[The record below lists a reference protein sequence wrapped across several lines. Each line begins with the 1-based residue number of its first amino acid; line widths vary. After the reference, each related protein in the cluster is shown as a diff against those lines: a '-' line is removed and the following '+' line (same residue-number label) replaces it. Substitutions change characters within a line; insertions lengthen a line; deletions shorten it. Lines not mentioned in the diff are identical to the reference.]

1 MLDALSPRSGSR
13 TRRRRAGRGLGT
25 RHNKTNGRG
34 TKGQGKRV
42 GGREVPLYSEGG
54 QMPIV
59 RRLPKRGFRSL
70 FRTDYRIINVG
81 ALVAFGEGASVDPES
96 LRARGLIHGGGLGV
110 KLLAEGTPPR
120 NLKVRVHRA
129 SPAAT
134 KKIEAAGGSV
144 ELIS

>member
-1 MLDALSPRSGSR
+1 MLEGLSPRPGSR
-13 TRRRRAGRGLGT
+13 TRRRRAGRGPGT

-42 GGREVPLYSEGG
+42 GGRETAIYFEGG

-59 RRLPKRGFRSL
+59 RRLPKRGFHSMSP
-70 FRTDYRIINVG
+70 TDYRIINVG
-81 ALVAFGEGASVDPES
+81 ALAGFGDGASVDPEA
-96 LRARGLIHGGGLGV
+96 LEQRGLIHLGGLGV

-120 NLKVRVHRA
+120 NLRVRVHKA
-129 SPAAT
+129 SAAAAR
-134 KKIEAAGGSV
+134 KIEEAGGSV

>member
-1 MLDALSPRSGSR
+1 MLDGLSPRHGSR
-13 TRRRRAGRGLGT
+13 TRKRRAGRGPGT

-42 GGREVPLYSEGG
+42 GGREVPVYSEGG

-59 RRLPKRGFRSL
+59 RRLPKRGFHSL
-70 FRTDYRIINVG
+70 FRTDFRIINVG
-81 ALVAFGEGASVDPES
+81 ALAGFGEGGSVDPDS
-96 LRARGLIHGGGLGV
+96 LEALGLIHRGGLGV
-110 KLLAEGTPPR
+110 KLLAEGTPPAR
-120 NLKVRVHRA
+120 LKVRVHRA

-134 KKIEAAGGSV
+134 RKIEAAGGTV

>member
-1 MLDALSPRSGSR
+1 MLDGLSPRPGSR
-13 TRRRRAGRGLGT
+13 TRRRRAGRGPGT

-59 RRLPKRGFRSL
+59 RRLPKRGFHSL
-70 FRTDYRIINVG
+70 FSTHYRIINVG
-81 ALVAFGEGASVDPES
+81 ALTDFGDGGSVDPES
-96 LRARGLIHGGGLGV
+96 LESRGLIHRSGLGV

-134 KKIEAAGGSV
+134 RKIEEAGGSV

>member
-1 MLDALSPRSGSR
+1 MLDAMSPRKGAR
-13 TRRRRAGRGLGT
+13 TKARRAGRGPGT

-59 RRLPKRGFRSL
+59 RRLPKRGFRSQ
-70 FRTDYRIINVG
+70 FQTNYRIVNVG
-81 ALVAFGEGASVDPES
+81 ALGAFDANASIDPAALET
-96 LRARGLIHGGGLGV
+96 AGLIHRSDLGV
-110 KLLAEGTPPR
+110 KLLAEGTPPKG
-120 NLKVRVHRA
+120 LKVRVHKSSA
-129 SPAAT
+129 AAT
-134 KKIEAAGGSV
+134 QKIEAAGGSV

>member
-1 MLDALSPRSGSR
+1 MLDGMSPRHGAR
-13 TRRRRAGRGLGT
+13 TKARRAGRGPGT

-59 RRLPKRGFRSL
+59 RRLPKRGFRSQSHTG
-70 FRTDYRIINVG
+70 FRIVNVG
-81 ALVAFGEGASVDPES
+81 TLGAFDANASIDPAALEAA
-96 LRARGLIHGGGLGV
+96 GLIHRSHLEV
-110 KLLAEGTPPR
+110 KLLAEGTPPAG
-120 NLKVRVHRA
+120 LKVRVHKA
-129 SPAAT
+129 SAAAT
-134 KKIEAAGGSV
+134 QKIEAAGGTV